1 MGGREGGWEICSHTF
16 QWILLYTWRSGLLPS
31 NIGVSFHL
39 MDWAGEGKM
48 PGKLRGSTLMLP
60 PNLTLAVACQPPPHG
75 MSQLLLSLWWYLLK
89 PCGGSCSQGSV
100 CQVLP
105 TSGLF
110 TCVNGAAFR
119 CPYKPVINYFHWA
132 KVKCLG
138 RIESDS
144 PEDLYSPSPTRRPS
158 TSNIWSNLHSSDAW
172 EMEDLL
178 ARQRLR
184 VGVRLWLTTLN
195 YQ

>member
-1 MGGREGGWEICSHTF
+1 MPAASTGHVTAATVFMMIFTQAMRGVLQSREC
-16 QWILLYTWRSGLLPS
+16 
-31 NIGVSFHL
+31 
-39 MDWAGEGKM
+39 
-48 PGKLRGSTLMLP
+48 
-60 PNLTLAVACQPPPHG
+60 
-75 MSQLLLSLWWYLLK
+75 
-89 PCGGSCSQGSV
+89 V

-105 TSGLF
+105 ASGLF
-110 TCVNGAAFR
+110 TWVVNGAAFR

-132 KVKCLG
+132 KVKCMG

-178 ARQRLR
+178 ATQRLR
-184 VGVRLWLTTLN
+184 VGVKALVNNLELSIREHGFLLSFFFRYFAVVAVCMFWETEADWLFGFSPLAWWWEWLHI
-195 YQ
+195 